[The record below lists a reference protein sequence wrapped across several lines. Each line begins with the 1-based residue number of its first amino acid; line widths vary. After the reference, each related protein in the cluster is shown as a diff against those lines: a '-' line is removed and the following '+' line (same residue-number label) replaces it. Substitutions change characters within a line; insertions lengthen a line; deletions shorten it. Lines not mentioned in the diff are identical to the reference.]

1 MVFFI
6 KVVQFTDTHFGESA
20 EKDQDT
26 EQVLF
31 LIKNKIGL
39 LRIVTYQKVMYTVLD
54 AEAPVDLVWI
64 SGDWVAGYS
73 WENTD
78 GGALINLGYLILQG
92 CSAVSV

>member
-1 MVFFI
+1 
-6 KVVQFTDTHFGESA
+6 
-20 EKDQDT
+20 
-26 EQVLF
+26 
-31 LIKNKIGL
+31 
-39 LRIVTYQKVMYTVLD
+39 MYTVLD

-78 GGALINLGYLILQG
+78 GGVLINLGYLILTG